1 MTYNY
6 YQKHEEKLQKQARK
20 RYQSLFEE
28 EKKKDENWSQED
40 IKT

>member
-28 EKKKDENWSQED
+28 EKKKDEN
-40 IKT
+40 

>member
-20 RYQSLFEE
+20 RYQKIFEE